1 MALID
6 SRGRLWG
13 RVNIID
19 LAVGVAIVGLIP
31 LAYGAFLLFRQPEP
45 MLRSVSPTT
54 LPAKPARLRIEGDK
68 LRPFLR
74 VFLND
79 QQGTT
84 FALIDQHTAEVDLPA
99 LRPGT
104 YDVILFDVARE
115 VSRLPSAVT
124 VQPPPV
130 VDHGGRIVIW
140 GSFLALEESTA
151 RELGPGLALSAA
163 GGGSVTVV
171 ERGPAVP
178 DTRLLDF
185 VDRLETPLAGG
196 VRVPAALRGVCRL
209 FEGRCQIGGE
219 SLGPRTVLILTGS
232 SNTAMRFEVGR
243 VTADGPTQLT
253 DVRATFAVPADAM
266 SAIRPG
272 QRAVDDQML
281 GDRIPL
287 LVSVG
292 SVRRVPAT
300 AAVPYLHG
308 TPTPNESSFSVTD
321 TVTLVD
327 ATVRLRLDVTS
338 TGLQNRGLPIRIGST
353 FSFEASSYVL
363 RGWIRSLA
371 VVEED
376 NGGR

>member
-19 LAVGVAIVGLIP
+19 LAVGLVLVGIIP

-45 MLRSVSPTT
+45 TIRSVSPTK
-54 LPAKPARLRIEGDK
+54 LPAKPSRLRIEGDK

-84 FALIDQHTAEVDLPA
+84 FALIDERTAEVDLPA

-115 VSRLPSAVT
+115 VSRLPGAVT
-124 VQPPPV
+124 VEPPPV
-130 VDHGGRIVIW
+130 VDHGGRVMVW

-151 RELGPGLALSAA
+151 RDLRPGLELSAA
-163 GGGSVTVV
+163 GGGSLTVV

-178 DTRLLDF
+178 DTRVLDF

-209 FEGRCQIGGE
+209 FELRCQIGGE
-219 SLGPRTVLILTGS
+219 SLGPRTMLILTGS
-232 SNTAMRFEVGR
+232 SSTAMRFEVGR
-243 VTADGPTQLT
+243 ITADGPTQLT
-253 DVRATFAVPADAM
+253 DLRATFAVPAEGM
-266 SAIRPG
+266 TVIRAG
-272 QRAVDDQML
+272 QRAVADNML
-281 GDRIPL
+281 GDRVPL

-292 SVRRVPAT
+292 SARRVPAT
-300 AAVPYLHG
+300 TAVPYLHG
-308 TPTPNESSFSVTD
+308 TPSPNESSFSLTD

-327 ATVRLRLDVTS
+327 ATVRLRLDVTG

-353 FSFEASSYVL
+353 FAFEAPTYVL
-363 RGWIRSLA
+363 RGWIRGLDL
-371 VVEED
+371 VEED
-376 NGGR
+376 NDGR